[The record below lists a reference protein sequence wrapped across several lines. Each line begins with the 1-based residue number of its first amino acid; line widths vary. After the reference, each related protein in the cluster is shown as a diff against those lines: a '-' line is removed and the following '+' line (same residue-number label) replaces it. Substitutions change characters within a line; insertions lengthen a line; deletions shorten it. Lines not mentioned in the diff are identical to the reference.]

1 MEYLAKRYEGTLHN
15 PDLTL
20 DEDDTITRAVPRQA
34 LTHIIAAP
42 PPDSST
48 NTDQDDVIE
57 IKSKSS
63 STIIREKYE
72 NARAAG
78 KIISLTGSTSTQ
90 SSSIRSTFDSIS
102 DSVTAMRTARR
113 QERAVIVQEDSAMIS
128 YEATRMVLVKDT
140 NGNKTFSIS
149 SGEAPNGRRVQI
161 SMHPFAQ
168 GE

>member
-1 MEYLAKRYEGTLHN
+1 M
-15 PDLTL
+15 PDC
-20 DEDDTITRAVPRQA
+20 
-34 LTHIIAAP
+34 
-42 PPDSST
+42 ST
-48 NTDQDDVIE
+48 NTSTDDVIE
-57 IKSKSS
+57 MKVKSS

-78 KIISLTGSTSTQ
+78 KIISLTASTSMQ

-113 QERAVIVQEDSAMIS
+113 QERPVIVQADSAMIS
-128 YEATRMVLVKDT
+128 YEATRMVLVKGAS
-140 NGNKTFSIS
+140 GNKTFAIS
-149 SGEAPNGRRVQI
+149 SGETPNGRRVQI